1 MYKYEI
7 VERLAKAILIG
18 KRVVVV
24 SGKSY
29 NLPEGQGGGT
39 YSQQNTYARLK
50 AKEIVYENIM
60 G

>member
-7 VERLAKAILIG
+7 IERLVKAILVG
-18 KRVVVV
+18 KRIVVIN
-24 SGKSY
+24 GKSY

-50 AKEIVYENIM
+50 AKEIIC
-60 G
+60 

>member
-1 MYKYEI
+1 MYKYEV

-18 KRVVVV
+18 KRVVDVN
-24 SGKSY
+24 GKSY

-50 AKEIVYENIM
+50 AKELVY
-60 G
+60 GV

>member
-1 MYKYEI
+1 MYKHEI
-7 VERLAKAILIG
+7 IERLVKAILVG
-18 KRVVVV
+18 KRVVVI

-50 AKEIVYENIM
+50 AKEIICIC
-60 G
+60 

>member
-7 VERLAKAILIG
+7 IERLVKAILVG
-18 KRVVVV
+18 KGVVVI

-50 AKEIVYENIM
+50 AKEIICIC
-60 G
+60 

>member
-7 VERLAKAILIG
+7 VERLAKAILVG
-18 KRVVVV
+18 KRVVVI

-39 YSQQNTYARLK
+39 YNQQNTYARLK